1 MKPFKPF
8 SGVAAP
14 LLRENIDTD
23 TIIPSREMQKVSRSG
38 LGDGLFAGW
47 RYKDPISREINPEFV
62 LNKAQYENARIILA
76 GKNFGCGSSR
86 EHAVW
91 ALKEFGIKAIIAPSF
106 GSIFLGNC
114 IRNCVLPLS
123 LPQKHLKKLIC
134 VTQSNPQKYL
144 INVDLL
150 SQSIEV
156 IGIIKLNFAFD
167 QADKE
172 ILIEGLDAISLTEKS
187 SREITEFEER
197 DRKIRPWIY
206 L

>member
-1 MKPFKPF
+1 MEPFETF
-8 SGVAAP
+8 SGVGAP

-23 TIIPSREMQKVSRSG
+23 TIIPSREMQKVSKSG

-62 LNKAQYENARIILA
+62 LNKTLYKNARIILA

-91 ALKEFGIKAIIAPSF
+91 ALKEFGVKAIIAPSF

-114 IRNCVLPLS
+114 IRNCVLPIAVPPEDLEKLLS
-123 LPQKHLKKLIC
+123 ITERDPQKHLI
-134 VTQSNPQKYL
+134 Q
-144 INVDLL
+144 VDLR
-150 SQSIEV
+150 SQCIEV
-156 IGIIKLNFAFD
+156 IDLIKLNFAFD
-167 QADKE
+167 QASKA
-172 ILIEGLDAISLTEKS
+172 ILVEGVDTISLTERSAKV
-187 SREITEFEER
+187 IAEFEQK
-197 DRKIRPWIY
+197 DRKNRPWIY